1 MRLHITMLYGIGHTS
16 AAAIAMK
23 NVVNI
28 AKQMGA
34 NELGLYKYP
43 VSSDS
48 DRDLNVRMDGIL
60 ASIWHGDVVILQHP
74 SWNDLRYEEAFVRK
88 VKNYSGTKLI
98 IFIHDIIPLMMN
110 LEEERLEECIA
121 LYNKADLLILPSKNM
136 HDSLIKKGL
145 LVEKVIYQE
154 VWDYPIEF
162 HEIPAVFERK
172 LHFLGSAERFPFIK
186 EWNGKSTIELY
197 GNEKYSD
204 DPRFVFN
211 EQMKS
216 DLLVHKISQ
225 RGFGLVW
232 AGDDQIDYS
241 ELNQPF
247 KLGTYLAACVPVII
261 QRGMA
266 AADFVERNGVG
277 FVVDALEEADEIV
290 QNISEEEYWKIYE
303 RVKNVQFLVSEG
315 YYTRKLLNEAVLKLF
330 EEK

>member
-1 MRLHITMLYGIGHTS
+1 MRLHITMLYGIGYAS
-16 AAAIAMK
+16 AAAVAMK
-23 NVVNI
+23 NVVKI

-34 NELGLYKYP
+34 NELGFYKYQ

-48 DRDLNVRMDGIL
+48 DRDLSMRMDGIL
-60 ASIWHGDVVILQHP
+60 ASIWHEDIVILQHP
-74 SWNDLRYEEAFVRK
+74 SWNDLRYEKAFIRK
-88 VKNYSGTKLI
+88 VRGYSKTKLI
-98 IFIHDIIPLMMN
+98 IFVHDVIPLMMN
-110 LEEERLEECIA
+110 INGGNLDECVEV
-121 LYNKADLLILPSKNM
+121 YNNADVLILPSKKM
-136 HDSLIKKGL
+136 HELLIENGL
-145 LVEKVIYQE
+145 TVDKVIYQE

-186 EWNGKSTIELY
+186 AWSGKSTIELY

-241 ELNQPF
+241 KLNQPF